1 MPLMKSA
8 SLMNVFESL
17 NNAGGA
23 RPISQHGFNNEGGFE
38 AGREHVVRAEAY
50 VAGGIDRS
58 CLEY

>member
-1 MPLMKSA
+1 
-8 SLMNVFESL
+8 MNVFESL